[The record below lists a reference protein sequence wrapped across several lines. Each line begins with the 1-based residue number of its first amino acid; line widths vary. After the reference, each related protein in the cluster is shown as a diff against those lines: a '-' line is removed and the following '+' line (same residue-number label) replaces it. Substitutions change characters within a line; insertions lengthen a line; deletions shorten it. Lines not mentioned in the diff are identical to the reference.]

1 MIHYYEN
8 NKSEITLVLLH
19 GTGGDEHDLVPLAH
33 DLSQKYNILSLR
45 GRINEGG
52 MLRFFRRFDM
62 HNFDLGNVKEE
73 ATYIANFLKE
83 AKKKYKL
90 RTLVLL
96 GYSNGASMI
105 EALLL
110 EDTNLFSGAVLLQP
124 GLLKVDIKFPVNKDF
139 KVFASVSDNDPYLPV
154 NRQKILTNALDESY
168 DLVISRHN
176 NGHGLTHSVMH
187 DLRKWLNVHM

>member
-8 NKSEITLVLLH
+8 NKSNVTLVLLH

-62 HNFDLGNVKEE
+62 YNFDLENVKEE
-73 ATYIANFLKE
+73 ATHIIEFLKK
-83 AKKKYKL
+83 ARKQYKL
-90 RTLVLL
+90 KDLVLL
-96 GYSNGASMI
+96 GYSNGSSMI

-110 EDTNLFSGAVLLQP
+110 EDTKLFTGAILLQP
-124 GLLKVDIKFPVNKDF
+124 GLLKKDIKFPVDKDL
-139 KVFASVSDNDPYLPV
+139 KVFVSVSDNDPYLPV
-154 NRQKILTNALDESY
+154 SRQKILVDALMESY
-168 DLVISRHN
+168 DVTLSRHN
-176 NGHGLTHSVMH
+176 NGHGLTYSVMH
-187 DLRKWLNVHM
+187 DLRKWLN